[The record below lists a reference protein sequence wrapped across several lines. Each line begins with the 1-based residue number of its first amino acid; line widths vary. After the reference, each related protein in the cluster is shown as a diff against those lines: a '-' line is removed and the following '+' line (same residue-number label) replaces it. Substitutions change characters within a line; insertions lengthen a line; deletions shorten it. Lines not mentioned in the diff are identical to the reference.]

1 MHYNCSKGEFQ
12 GVWGDS
18 VKRNVG
24 TQGAGKAG
32 MCMNTPRERQR
43 DFFPRVS
50 FKNYDIKF

>member
-1 MHYNCSKGEFQ
+1 MHYICSKGESQ

-24 TQGAGKAG
+24 TQGAGKAD
-32 MCMNTPRERQR
+32 MCMNAPRERQR